1 MDNHPYLS
9 RIDLAPEVKIADA
22 LALSGMSPEDFFRFN
37 PGFKAGVEPPS
48 RAYNLLLP
56 SAQAQEFVAKVPG
69 ARLMAPNRYTV
80 KKGETLAIIAKRHGV
95 SSQALAQWNNLSVN
109 SVLKAGQKLIVYPT
123 S

>member
-1 MDNHPYLS
+1 
-9 RIDLAPEVKIADA
+9 
-22 LALSGMSPEDFFRFN
+22 
-37 PGFKAGVEPPS
+37 
-48 RAYNLLLP
+48 
-56 SAQAQEFVAKVPG
+56 
-69 ARLMAPNRYTV
+69 MAPNRYTV